1 MIFPF
6 QDYIVGLKNKVLK
19 LNQRVKKSKANL
31 EKIKTLIHQW
41 VSIPLFTR
49 KKSENDNFFNKEEM
63 EKCKEERYSGIKECS
78 FDIENLIL
86 DTSECFLIHKRIK
99 PTSRRWKSYLRFIDS
114 IVSEALLYTIAASI
128 GYLLDQTDINKDI
141 TPLFALELELFNPD
155 IIFRPSLDEKKM
167 DNFHDFC
174 KGILDDI
181 YHMAVL
187 VPRIA
192 KVGFSGWKKTSN
204 LSLILINK

>member
-1 MIFPF
+1 MPKLKATVWFTFRFGPGTKI
-6 QDYIVGLKNKVLK
+6 QDRHYVRQDG
-19 LNQRVKKSKANL
+19 
-31 EKIKTLIHQW
+31 TM
-41 VSIPLFTR
+41 TY
-49 KKSENDNFFNKEEM
+49 FFNKEEM

-204 LSLILINK
+204 LGLINLLINLLINRTLRMGEVILT